1 MVVFHTNLACRN
13 LCKVLL
19 FQQLDNVVETSL
31 FQYLLAVLVDV
42 KRYDGQILAQL
53 AALQIEDVGERI
65 DGYSQWIA
73 ADGCVDETVVA

>member
-1 MVVFHTNLACRN
+1 
-13 LCKVLL
+13 
-19 FQQLDNVVETSL
+19 
-31 FQYLLAVLVDV
+31 VLVDV